1 MHEEDKQHIISFSE
15 KTVHEIISKSA
26 PVNKQDIRFVI
37 KFASADCPW
46 SPRIDTRSE
55 FTYEQFANWK
65 WDDIYRCHTKPDIK
79 AAMDFQ
85 DKTKTGYGLT
95 YEPS

>member
-1 MHEEDKQHIISFSE
+1 MLRYE
-15 KTVHEIISKSA
+15 K
-26 PVNKQDIRFVI
+26 
-37 KFASADCPW
+37 
-46 SPRIDTRSE
+46 E

-65 WDDIYRCHTKPDIK
+65 WEDVYRWHTKPDIK

-85 DKTKTGYGLT
+85 DKRKTGYGLT

>member
-1 MHEEDKQHIISFSE
+1 MNPIIRRRFKLKNTIDSLESILSDLRKEYNKATDIITKLKIADSMLRYE
-15 KTVHEIISKSA
+15 K
-26 PVNKQDIRFVI
+26 
-37 KFASADCPW
+37 
-46 SPRIDTRSE
+46 E